1 MVAKSGWPVTGQRE
15 VNSEV
20 EKVISK
26 GRPGFGLGK
35 VSSRAREG
43 FAGTE
48 TLRDREER
56 AGACLENI
64 KNVGREKVTRCERSG
79 VLSTEVA
86 HEEPEAMN

>member
-26 GRPGFGLGK
+26 GRPGLDWGRFPVGQGK
-35 VSSRAREG
+35 GSLVRR
-43 FAGTE
+43 
-48 TLRDREER
+48 LYDREER
-56 AGACLENI
+56 DGAYLENI
-64 KNVGREKVTRCERSG
+64 KNVGREKDTRCERSG

>member
-1 MVAKSGWPVTGQRE
+1 VIVAKSGWPVTGHKE

-43 FAGTE
+43 FAGTAVLFPRR
-48 TLRDREER
+48 LRRDMD
-56 AGACLENI
+56 G
-64 KNVGREKVTRCERSG
+64 
-79 VLSTEVA
+79 
-86 HEEPEAMN
+86 